1 MANKSPFEK
10 AHYGKILLNKKTE
23 KKIKRAYSTTA
34 KEMKAKLAIL
44 KSQVGGTTSDALKQ
58 LYLKDLLNDLNQSI
72 SSLEKQVQ
80 MDILRATEASGNL
93 AIRASNEVMENFGLG
108 GINKAFAYVPRQ
120 EMANILSGKLYGSNW
135 SFSKAIWGAEKK
147 TKEDLEKI
155 VARGLAGNK
164 PIYDIAKDLE
174 KYVNPSARKPWDWSK
189 VYPGTSKTV
198 DYNAQRLARTMIQH
212 SFQTSM
218 VQAQRYNP
226 FCKGIIWYSVGI
238 HGRTC
243 ATCLDRDG
251 QVFPVKDLPLDH
263 PNGLCYFEPS
273 LDSMN
278 NVADRLGDWVNG
290 KSDPGLDN
298 YVAKAFNIDPKSLT
312 GKKAISAVKEKT
324 REKTVKKASTQKKAT
339 SKKPSGPMDK
349 GKFIDAKFR
358 NLKKQ
363 VIQGMDNIGEDGEMV
378 WNALRKRMLEL
389 EEDHLRYM
397 SLYQNKLRKLTYLEE
412 EAYFNP
418 NDGLININLIADM
431 QNLHGKGAFTTFF
444 HEYGHLIDDFARLDK
459 AKVFTGNA
467 QFRKSLYKLMKEEY
481 NDLYTKVN
489 RNQVLL
495 DLMDHNTSSGVQDII
510 SGLSMNK
517 DRIVW
522 GHDTEYWRLKG
533 QEKGVVLEA
542 MAHFNA
548 AWANPEVRVYWKRY
562 FPKSYQYIK
571 DRAITLVERK
581 AK

>member
-10 AHYGKILLNKKTE
+10 AHYDKILLNKKTE

-34 KEMKAKLAIL
+34 KEMKAKLSIL
-44 KSQVGGTTSDALKQ
+44 KSQTGGTTSDALKQ

-263 PNGLCYFEPS
+263 PNGLCYFEPA

-298 YVAKAFNIDPKSLT
+298 YVAKAFNLKPGSPAS
-312 GKKAISAVKEKT
+312 KKAVSGVKAKT
-324 REKTVKKASTQKKAT
+324 QSKASKVKKSRAFNPKEWIDGVKKNVE
-339 SKKPSGPMDK
+339 SKMLSMEK
-349 GKFIDAKFR
+349 AKFA
-358 NLKKQ
+358 NLKEAYHKG
-363 VIQGMDNIGEDGEMV
+363 IRTYSGSAYTRMNGFLRRLGRGEATWGDGSIPASLEREIKNAQKGLATV
-378 WNALRKRMLEL
+378 ATDETLYLRRGSDLGDLAGLLGGDFEENFRALRQIVYDWS
-389 EEDHLRYM
+389 EDFYSPEDAIGFLN
-397 SLYQNKLRKLTYLEE
+397 SKFEGVIGS
-412 EAYFNP
+412 F
-418 NDGLININLIADM
+418 DG
-431 QNLHGKGAFTTFF
+431 FT
-444 HEYGHLIDDFARLDK
+444 
-459 AKVFTGNA
+459 
-467 QFRKSLYKLMKEEY
+467 S
-481 NDLYTKVN
+481 
-489 RNQVLL
+489 
-495 DLMDHNTSSGVQDII
+495 TSSLWDRGFSGSVEYIFEAPPGTAGSSIMTISRFGTGEGEFLLNAGTRVKVKKILPSKDGHKGSNIRVFLEII
-510 SGLSMNK
+510 
-517 DRIVW
+517 V
-522 GHDTEYWRLKG
+522 
-533 QEKGVVLEA
+533 
-542 MAHFNA
+542 
-548 AWANPEVRVYWKRY
+548 
-562 FPKSYQYIK
+562 
-571 DRAITLVERK
+571 
-581 AK
+581 